1 MNDIFLVEFKYE
13 RDRLRIL
20 NKSESQPWKRNAQK
34 MHKFTMNWVLHR
46 KSYSK
51 FNNGCHL
58 PHDMCTRY
66 INFFAQLKSRL
77 FSRVLITHMNRF
89 STRINQDHPDRPM
102 NDFTI
107 RYFSDFVRF
116 SKFSRKFSLIGKTCH
131 AARSLWKIFCFFS
144 ICSIIKKLKFTFTL
158 SRHYTHIARIFPG
171 IYGF

>member
-1 MNDIFLVEFKYE
+1 MIFFFVEFKYTKE
-13 RDRLRIL
+13 TDWEYWTNL
-20 NKSESQPWKRNAQK
+20 NHSLEKEMLKKCINSPWTEFCTGKVTQNSIMVAI
-34 MHKFTMNWVLHR
+34 
-46 KSYSK
+46 
-51 FNNGCHL
+51 CHMTCAL
-58 PHDMCTRY
+58 DTFFFCSIEKPIIFQG
-66 INFFAQLKSRL
+66 INY
-77 FSRVLITHMNRF
+77 THMNRF